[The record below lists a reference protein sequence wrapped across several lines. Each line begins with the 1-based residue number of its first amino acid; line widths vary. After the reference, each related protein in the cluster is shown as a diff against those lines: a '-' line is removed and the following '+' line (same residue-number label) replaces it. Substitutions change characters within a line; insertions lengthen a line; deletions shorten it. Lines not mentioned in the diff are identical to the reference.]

1 MTSSHTTEYTNDLDE
16 PILSSKTRYS
26 LFPLEYPDIFAFAK
40 KAVACFWTV
49 EEVKLTD
56 DAAHLQR
63 LTPSE
68 HKMLLRVLAF
78 FAGADGLVLDNIN
91 MNVINQVT
99 IPEATYFFGFQT
111 AMESIHGEMYSILID
126 TYVTQESERAELF
139 NAISEIPSVR
149 AKAEWCARWIM
160 TEDAVFAQR
169 LFAFACVEAI
179 FFSASFAIIFWFRSK
194 NILPGLAAANDLI
207 SRDEGMHVEFAAM
220 LFSKLKR
227 KPSESIMQNIVREA
241 VHAETVFVRDTID
254 DTQLVGMTQEKMIQH
269 VQSIADYL
277 LKLFGY
283 PPIYGTHTPFAF
295 MKLQQLETKEN
306 FFEVAPVTYR
316 RFEKPCEFEVLDTF

>member
-1 MTSSHTTEYTNDLDE
+1 MTVDDIEHQCDLDE
-16 PILSSKTRYS
+16 PILCSKTRYS

-49 EEVKLTD
+49 EEVKLSD
-56 DAAHLQR
+56 DEPHLR
-63 LTPSE
+63 LLTPSE

-111 AMESIHGEMYSILID
+111 AMEAIHGEMYSLLIE
-126 TYVTQESERAELF
+126 TYVSKESEKAELF

-149 AKAEWCARWIM
+149 AKAQWCAKWIM
-160 TEDAVFAQR
+160 AEDAAFAQR

-194 NILPGLAAANDLI
+194 NMLPGLAAANDLI
-207 SRDEGMHVEFAAM
+207 SRDEGMHVEFAAL
-220 LFSKLKR
+220 LFSKLER
-227 KPSESIMQNIVREA
+227 KPNENIMRQIVQEA
-241 VHAETVFVRDTID
+241 VHAETVFVRDTIED
-254 DTQLVGMTQEKMIQH
+254 AHLVGMSQANMIEH

-283 PPIYGTHTPFAF
+283 RSLFNSHTPFSF

-316 RFEKPCEFEVLDTF
+316 RFEKPSEFELLDTF